1 MPLKASI
8 FHRVPAADIAN
19 RVPREFR
26 DFVNVRQLKGALYT
40 VISYPGMRGESS
52 SIVDSKV
59 LAKALKKAQAKP
71 EPIVAVAHTFT
82 AEARSLLA
90 RSNATGFA
98 SHDVLHWTDASHA
111 RIRDAK

>member
-1 MPLKASI
+1 MSLKATI
-8 FHRVPAADIAN
+8 FHRVPASEIPN

-26 DFVNVRQLKGALYT
+26 DFVNVSQLKGALYT

-59 LAKALKKAQAKP
+59 LAKALQKAQAKP
-71 EPIVAVAHTFT
+71 EPIVAVAHSFT

-90 RSNATGFA
+90 EVNAIGFA
-98 SHDVLHWTDASHA
+98 RHDAFHWTDESYA